1 MNDMIVRMLKC
12 LVLGAMIPSLAT
24 AAPVTENT
32 GRHLF
37 ILSGQ
42 SNMRAPLPQSFEE
55 VVSKVFGKEN
65 VTVVTNSHPSQ
76 PIRHWYKNWTPPE
89 GSDFQ
94 LKEGEANGVLYD
106 KLLDI
111 VRKKVGDQQFST
123 VTFVWMQGE
132 ADGHA
137 GWGAVYEKSFLG
149 IIDQLKADFNRDDI
163 RFVLGRIND
172 HRPNGKFSP
181 GKEAVREAQVKLGE
195 ANANG
200 AWVNTDDLN
209 AGINPWSVYEAEGEH
224 FPNPGYRTLGQR
236 FARAA
241 CKLIDPRM
249 KLDEAIFD
257 AHFFNKAGGIATHA
271 AIGKKI
277 IGTAPDAK
285 QAGLAALTDGAYS
298 GDDPKAKGWVAFGP
312 ETKTVELV
320 IDLEKPQRV
329 TAVAANLLINP
340 SGDVGVPAKA
350 HLATSSD
357 GNTYQAVPTRHN
369 GGFVLNQ
376 TSRGM
381 TFPDPLARLV
391 VFDLDQPD
399 VRYVKVT
406 FDLDKSW
413 LFLDEVVVNPQPK
426 ATSN

>member
-1 MNDMIVRMLKC
+1 MNSYKIRIVLI
-12 LVLGAMIPSLAT
+12 LALALPVFVWAQPAMAKT
-24 AAPVTENT
+24 D
-32 GRHLF
+32 GHLF

-42 SNMRAPLPQSFEE
+42 SNMRGPLPQSFEE

-209 AGINPWSVYEAEGEH
+209 AGINPWSVYETEAGARSRQAAGRGDPCGQPARSPSGWHWFSGQGGSRHLKRRPRIRSDPDPPEQWIHAPTQTQGC
-224 FPNPGYRTLGQR
+224 GYGRTGSPLGPFR
-236 FARAA
+236 HRAA
-241 CKLIDPRM
+241 RC
-249 KLDEAIFD
+249 AI
-257 AHFFNKAGGIATHA
+257 
-271 AIGKKI
+271 
-277 IGTAPDAK
+277 P
-285 QAGLAALTDGAYS
+285 QTD
-298 GDDPKAKGWVAFGP
+298 
-312 ETKTVELV
+312 L
-320 IDLEKPQRV
+320 
-329 TAVAANLLINP
+329 P
-340 SGDVGVPAKA
+340 S
-350 HLATSSD
+350 
-357 GNTYQAVPTRHN
+357 R
-369 GGFVLNQ
+369 
-376 TSRGM
+376 
-381 TFPDPLARLV
+381 RLV
-391 VFDLDQPD
+391 NF
-399 VRYVKVT
+399 
-406 FDLDKSW
+406 S
-413 LFLDEVVVNPQPK
+413 
-426 ATSN
+426 

>member
-1 MNDMIVRMLKC
+1 MNSYKIRIVLI
-12 LVLGAMIPSLAT
+12 LALALPVFVWAQPAMAKT
-24 AAPVTENT
+24 D
-32 GRHLF
+32 GHLF

-42 SNMRAPLPQSFEE
+42 SNMRGPLPQSFEE

-76 PIRHWYKNWTPPE
+76 AIRHWYKNWTPPE

-106 KLLDI
+106 KLLD
-111 VRKKVGDQQFST
+111 VVLRKVGAQQFST

-149 IIDQLKADFNRDDI
+149 IIDQLKADLNRDDI

-236 FARAA
+236 FAREA

-249 KLDEAIFD
+249 KLDETIFD
-257 AHFFNKAGGIATHA
+257 AHFFNKVGEIASHA
-271 AIGKKI
+271 AIGKKTT
-277 IGTAPDAK
+277 GTAPDAK
-285 QAGLAALTDGAYS
+285 HAGLAALTDGTYS
-298 GDDPKAKGWVAFGP
+298 GDDPKAKGWVAFEP
-312 ETKTVELV
+312 AAKTVELV
-320 IDLEKPQRV
+320 LDLGKPQDV
-329 TAVAANLLINP
+329 ATLAANLLVHQAGGI
-340 SGDVGVPAKA
+340 GFPAKA
-350 HLATSSD
+350 DLATSND
-357 GNTYQAVPTRHN
+357 GQEYEAIPTHRNN
-369 GGFVLNQ
+369 GFTLQPRRRDADMDG
-376 TSRGM
+376 
-381 TFPDPLARLV
+381 PEARLV
-391 VFDLDQPD
+391 LFDIGRPD
-399 VRYVKVT
+399 VRFLKLT
-406 FDLDKSW
+406 FHLGDSSI
-413 LFLDEVVVNPQPK
+413 FLDEIVVNPQPK
-426 ATSN
+426 TLRN